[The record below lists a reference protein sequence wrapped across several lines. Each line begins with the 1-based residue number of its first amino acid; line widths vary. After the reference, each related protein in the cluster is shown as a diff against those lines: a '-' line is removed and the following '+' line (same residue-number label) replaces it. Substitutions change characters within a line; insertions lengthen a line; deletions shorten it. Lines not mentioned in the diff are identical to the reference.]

1 METTK
6 MTIERWM
13 DKDAVRIYSGV
24 LLGHKK
30 EWIWVRSS
38 EMDEPRACYTEWS
51 KSEREKQY
59 FYNRKNFQ
67 LPTYLRR
74 LWLISDHSGKCCL
87 LLRTGPCPL
96 PPKGSKHSGTPA
108 LQALIG
114 FLGLIPL
121 FQGLQTNGKPP
132 LSYHPFCSS
141 GTGGMWK
148 GLNGITIKQ
157 QGLKY
162 CPATETWGLGRRD
175 VDPRGITCIIS
186 REKNLG

>member
-30 EWIWVRSS
+30 EWIWVSSS

-96 PPKGSKHSGTPA
+96 PPKGLNTVEPQHFRLYLDFWAWYPCFRDSRPMGSHPCLT
-108 LQALIG
+108 
-114 FLGLIPL
+114 IPSAVL
-121 FQGLQTNGKPP
+121 E
-132 LSYHPFCSS
+132 
-141 GTGGMWK
+141 K
-148 GLNGITIKQ
+148 GA
-157 QGLKY
+157 
-162 CPATETWGLGRRD
+162 CERD
-175 VDPRGITCIIS
+175 WM
-186 REKNLG
+186 E